1 MPRDDPSTE
10 RDVSAVSTV
19 SNAEFTAHPP
29 DGPVTDTDSAFVSQS
44 VISRWNPRE
53 LSLTVLFLAPA
64 VVGLGAF
71 VIFPLFQ
78 AVYLA
83 TMGSDI
89 LGNPTRFV
97 GFQHFQELFTPEFG
111 AVLARTAGFTVM
123 VVVAGVVLPMALAV
137 PLSQRLPGMR
147 VFRTLFTL
155 PFAYSASAASVVWL
169 LMLNPAMSP
178 VNWLLQLVGVSAPGW
193 TTDSGWALVTVA
205 GVTVW
210 MVSGFNLLVL
220 AAGLAGLDEQV
231 LEAARIDGATGLRHF
246 TGIVLPMI
254 SPSLFFV
261 IVTTTLTA
269 LQSLGQ
275 PQVMTDGGPNGATS
289 TLVYSIFNQAFHNN
303 NSNYGL
309 ASAQGLVLLVVGVLL
324 AAVQFGVIERR
335 VHYR

>member
-1 MPRDDPSTE
+1 MSRDDPSTE
-10 RDVSAVSTV
+10 RDVSSVSTV
-19 SNAEFTAHPP
+19 GNAEFTASPP
-29 DGPVTDTDSAFVSQS
+29 NGLVTAADSATVSQS

-53 LSLTVLFLAPA
+53 LALTVLFLAPA

-97 GFQHFQELFTPEFG
+97 GLQHFEELFTPDFG
-111 AVLARTAGFTVM
+111 AVLARTAGFTLM

-178 VNWLLQLVGVSAPGW
+178 VNWLLQLVGVTAPGW
-193 TTDSGWALVTVA
+193 TTDSGWAL
-205 GVTVW
+205 
-210 MVSGFNLLVL
+210 
-220 AAGLAGLDEQV
+220 
-231 LEAARIDGATGLRHF
+231 
-246 TGIVLPMI
+246 
-254 SPSLFFV
+254 
-261 IVTTTLTA
+261 
-269 LQSLGQ
+269 
-275 PQVMTDGGPNGATS
+275 
-289 TLVYSIFNQAFHNN
+289 
-303 NSNYGL
+303 
-309 ASAQGLVLLVVGVLL
+309 
-324 AAVQFGVIERR
+324 
-335 VHYR
+335 

>member
-1 MPRDDPSTE
+1 MSRDELSTE
-10 RDVSAVSTV
+10 RDVCAVSTV

-29 DGPVTDTDSAFVSQS
+29 DGPVTDPDSALVSQS

-111 AVLARTAGFTVM
+111 AVLARTAGFTLM

-169 LMLNPAMSP
+169 LMLNPAMSL

-231 LEAARIDGATGLRHF
+231 LEAARIDGATGIRHF

-309 ASAQGLVLLVVGVLL
+309 ASAQGLVLLLVGVAL

>member
-1 MPRDDPSTE
+1 MSRDDPSTE
-10 RDVSAVSTV
+10 RDVSSVSTV
-19 SNAEFTAHPP
+19 GNAEFTASPP
-29 DGPVTDTDSAFVSQS
+29 NGLVTAADSATVSQS

-53 LSLTVLFLAPA
+53 LALAVLFLAPA

-97 GFQHFQELFTPEFG
+97 GFQHFEELFTPDFG
-111 AVLARTAGFTVM
+111 AVLARTAGFTLM

-147 VFRTLFTL
+147 VFRSGTCGY
-155 PFAYSASAASVVWL
+155 PFYSASAASVVWL

-178 VNWLLQLVGVSAPGW
+178 VNWLLQLVGVTAPGW

-231 LEAARIDGATGLRHF
+231 LEAARIDGASGLRHF

-309 ASAQGLVLLVVGVLL
+309 ASAQGLVLLIVGVLL

>member
-1 MPRDDPSTE
+1 
-10 RDVSAVSTV
+10 
-19 SNAEFTAHPP
+19 
-29 DGPVTDTDSAFVSQS
+29 
-44 VISRWNPRE
+44 
-53 LSLTVLFLAPA
+53 
-64 VVGLGAF
+64 
-71 VIFPLFQ
+71 
-78 AVYLA
+78 
-83 TMGSDI
+83 MGSDI

-97 GFQHFQELFTPEFG
+97 GLQHFAELLTPDFG
-111 AVLARTAGFTVM
+111 AVLLRTAGFTLI

-178 VNWLLQLVGVSAPGW
+178 VNWLLQLVGVTAPGW

-231 LEAARIDGATGLRHF
+231 LEAARIDGATGVRNF
-246 TGIVLPMI
+246 TSIVLPMI